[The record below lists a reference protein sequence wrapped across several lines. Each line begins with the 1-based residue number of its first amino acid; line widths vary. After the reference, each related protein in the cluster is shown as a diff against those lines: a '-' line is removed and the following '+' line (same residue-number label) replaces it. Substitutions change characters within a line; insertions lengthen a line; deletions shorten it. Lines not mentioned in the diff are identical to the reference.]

1 MVRRAV
7 LSKFKIAKAIKQVL
21 QESMQE
27 KLFNWHLKLKSWG
40 LSLERVIQNLMTIT
54 LNLV

>member
-1 MVRRAV
+1 MVRGAV
-7 LSKFKIAKAIKQVL
+7 LSKFKIAKAKKQVL

-27 KLFNWHLKLKSWG
+27 KLVNWHLKLKSWG

-54 LNLV
+54 LDLV